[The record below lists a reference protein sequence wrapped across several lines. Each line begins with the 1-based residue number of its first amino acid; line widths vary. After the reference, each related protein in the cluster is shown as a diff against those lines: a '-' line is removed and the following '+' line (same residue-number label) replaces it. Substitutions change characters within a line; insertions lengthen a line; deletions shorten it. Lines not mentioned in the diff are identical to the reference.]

1 MSSLF
6 DRWRTQGA
14 PSALR
19 WWIPSPALLSRQL
32 HTGPETSTLAAV
44 FATLCALATG
54 PMIAGAFA
62 AVAHGAIASRRSAQE
77 GSLLGALGIGAMVL
91 MLGLPVMAGAFA
103 VARAQPQVARVAV
116 ALSAVATLASTFLY
130 ELPVA
135 LPAVT
140 VALLVGLALLARPK
154 PRALSVLR
162 RAALGSFV
170 AAAGAALLLAACV
183 AVGEVIP
190 PSESAWHAREV
201 GVIAALLVS
210 ALPLSLGALMFTV
223 HRADLGPWAKPES
236 WKQAQ
241 LGAGNVLHFAD
252 GGAPR
257 QAPDAFGGYTGP
269 VVVISLQ
276 QQERGAF
283 RADGAPDDG
292 WTVPGTL
299 ATVREALARS
309 EAAALAT
316 LITVFACALAPLAAG
331 LAGAA
336 AAFLS

>member
-19 WWIPSPALLSRQL
+19 WWIPSPAHLSRQL
-32 HTGPETSTLAAV
+32 HTGPETSALATA

-54 PMIAGAFA
+54 PMLAGAFA
-62 AVAHGAIASRRSAQE
+62 AVAHGATASRRSEQE
-77 GSLLGALGIGAMVL
+77 GSLFGALGVGFMVL
-91 MLGLPVMAGAFA
+91 MLGVPVMAGAFA
-103 VARAQPQVARVAV
+103 LPRTRPHVARVAV
-116 ALSAVATLASTFLY
+116 ALSAVAALVSTFLY
-130 ELPVA
+130 ECPAALAVVGVA
-135 LPAVT
+135 
-140 VALLVGLALLARPK
+140 ALAGLALLARPT
-154 PRALSVLR
+154 PRALVVLR
-162 RAALGSFV
+162 RAALGSFL
-170 AAAGAALLLAACV
+170 AAASGGFLLAACV
-183 AVGEVIP
+183 AVGEVVP
-190 PSESAWHAREV
+190 TFAAGWHAREV
-201 GVIAALLVS
+201 GVIAALVVG
-210 ALPLSLGALMFTV
+210 AFPLALGALMFVV
-223 HRADLGPWAKPES
+223 HRADLAPWAKPET
-236 WKQAQ
+236 WQQAE
-241 LGAGNVLHFAD
+241 LGEGNVLRFAN

-257 QAPDAFGGYTGP
+257 QAPDAFGGHLGP

-309 EAAALAT
+309 EAAALAAV
-316 LITVFACALAPLAAG
+316 ITVFACALAPFAAG
-331 LAGAA
+331 LYGAA